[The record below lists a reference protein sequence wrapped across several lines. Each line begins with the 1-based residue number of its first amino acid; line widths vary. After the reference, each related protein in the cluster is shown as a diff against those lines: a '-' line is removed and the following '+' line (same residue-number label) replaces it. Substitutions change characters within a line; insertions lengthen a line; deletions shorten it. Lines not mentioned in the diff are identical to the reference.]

1 MLFPTP
7 QERLVDVLDHL
18 LPVDPSEAAPAPAVR
33 AASLWVPMEEV
44 APEKLVTG
52 ALEAAFHDMVRTAE
66 VAWDSGAFIMQ
77 IWAFRKFSEL

>member
-1 MLFPTP
+1 M
-7 QERLVDVLDHL
+7 DVLDHL

-66 VAWDSGAFIMQ
+66 VGCDSGDLIVK
-77 IWAFRKFSEL
+77 IWAFKFSEL